1 MADFSFYQTF
11 ELLTGFSPLPWQ
23 QALFERFTLG
33 IKHIPSRCDLPT
45 GLGKTSVVAI
55 WLIALA
61 KNPGSIPRRLV
72 YVVNRR
78 TVVDQTTEEVEK
90 IRHNLVKPELASFSN
105 ALKVLCTIDCDCPLA
120 ISTLRG
126 QFADNREWS
135 ADPCRPAVIAGTV
148 DMIGSRLLFSGY
160 GVGFKTRPLHAGFLG
175 QDTLVI
181 HDEAHLEP
189 AFQQLLTEIEEEQKR
204 CGDPRMLR
212 VMELS
217 ATTRAGNAKSSGD
230 AAEPFGLTA
239 DEEEKSPLVKERLRA
254 PKKLSLISLDD
265 PKKLPDKLAELALAR
280 KESGRAILIF
290 AQSVKDVETIAANL
304 RKNKQKHV
312 EVLTGTLRGKERDA
326 LVETRV
332 FRRFLPP
339 SSAADTQPLPVEE
352 GTVYLVCTSAGE
364 VGLNISGDDLI
375 CDLSTFESM
384 AQRFGR
390 VNRFGKLVGAEA
402 SEICVVHPV
411 KFDAGKPMEE
421 RFEKTLALLQKLD
434 GDASPG
440 ALRNLDAAACSD
452 AFSPEPTILTP
463 SDILF
468 DSWSLTSIKG
478 ALSGRHP
485 VENYLHGIVKDEQ
498 PQTQVAWREE
508 VKIITEELGET
519 YNPSDLLAEYPLKPH
534 ELLRDRSDRV
544 WNHLVEI
551 AARTSKQG
559 CQFPVWLIGPNGEV
573 QIFALDQL
581 ADKRAKER
589 IHHCT
594 LLLPPDAGGLEKG
607 LLNGKSEHADDVADI
622 FDDHNQQW
630 RRVRIW
636 DTDPKIKDKT
646 KGMRLISEKIDT
658 WPPDYE
664 PAGEDRV
671 DGAPVKRFWLWYEKP
686 NAADSEG
693 SAYAQQPIKLEEH
706 NRQVSSIARDFAQK
720 LGLAPEMVHA
730 IALAGR
736 FHDLGK
742 KREIWQRSIGNFE
755 PGVWLA
761 KSTGHMNFSIRTPY
775 RHEFGSLLDVCGEP
789 EFRCLSEEMQDLVLH
804 LIAAHH
810 GRGRPHFDSEET
822 RDPERGG
829 AEASAMAGEV
839 ARRFARLQQ
848 RYGRWGLAYL
858 ESLLRA
864 ADYTASANPTK
875 SPEEKP

>member
-1 MADFSFYQTF
+1 MTRFSFQKIF
-11 ELLTGFSPLPWQ
+11 ELLTGFAPLPWQ
-23 QALFERFTLG
+23 QALFERFASG
-33 IKHIPSRCDLPT
+33 ANHIPSRCDLPT

-61 KNPGSIPRRLV
+61 NNPGGIPRRLV

-90 IRHNLVKPELASFSN
+90 IRHNLVKPELADFSK
-105 ALKVLCTIDCDCPLA
+105 ALKSLCAIDYDCPLA

-160 GVGFKTRPLHAGFLG
+160 GIGFKTRPLHAGFLG
-175 QDTLVI
+175 QDTLVV

-189 AFQQLLTEIEEEQKR
+189 AFQQLITKIEEEQMR
-204 CGDPRMLR
+204 CGDLVKLR

-217 ATTRAGNAKSSGD
+217 ATSRADNTKSSS
-230 AAEPFGLTA
+230 AAAKPFGLSE

-254 PKKLSLISLDD
+254 PKRLTLIPLDD
-265 PKKLPDKLAELALAR
+265 PKKLPDKLAEFALRHKA
-280 KESGRAILIF
+280 SNRAILVF
-290 AQSVKDVETIAANL
+290 ARSVEHVEKIANTL
-304 RKNKQKHV
+304 RKEQAA
-312 EVLTGTLRGKERDA
+312 VLTGTLRGKERDE
-326 LVETRV
+326 LVNTPV
-332 FRRFLPP
+332 FRRFCPP
-339 SSAADTQPLPVEE
+339 SSSTTQEPVPPAQ
-352 GTVYLVCTSAGE
+352 GTVYLICTSAGE

-390 VNRFGKLVGAEA
+390 VNRFGKRMDT
-402 SEICVVHPV
+402 EISVVHPV
-411 KFDAGKPMEE
+411 KFDVGKPMEE

-440 ALRNLDAAACSD
+440 ALRNLDATARSD
-452 AFSPEPTILTP
+452 AFSPEPIILEP

-478 ALSGRHP
+478 ALPGRPP
-485 VENYLHGIVKDEQ
+485 VENYLHGIAENEQ

-508 VKIITEELGET
+508 VGEIARELIEI
-519 YNPSDLLAEYPLKPH
+519 YAPADLLAEYPLKPH
-534 ELLRDRSDRV
+534 ELLRDSSYRV
-544 WNHLVEI
+544 FERLVEM
-551 AARTSKQG
+551 AKRTKESSA
-559 CQFPVWLIGPNGEV
+559 FPVWLIDPSGAVVPLT
-573 QIFALDQL
+573 LDQL

-594 LLLPPDAGGLEKG
+594 VLLPPAAGGLNKG
-607 LLNGKSEHADDVADI
+607 FLDGEAEHADNVADI
-622 FDDHNQQW
+622 FDEHNQQW
-630 RRVRIW
+630 RRVRVW
-636 DTDPKIKDKT
+636 DIDPEKDKKA
-646 KGMRLISEKIDT
+646 KGMRLILKIDT
-658 WPPDYE
+658 RITDDE
-664 PAGEDRV
+664 PADAEGV
-671 DGAPVKRFWLWYEKP
+671 DGAPVKRFWYWYEQP
-686 NAADSEG
+686 VLADGEG
-693 SAYAQQPIKLEEH
+693 SAYAQKPVDLEMH
-706 NRQVSSIARDFAQK
+706 NHQVSSIAQDFAQK
-720 LGLAPEMVHA
+720 LGLAPELIHA

-742 KREIWQRSIGNFE
+742 HREKWQISIGNFE

-761 KSTGHMNFSIRTPY
+761 KSAGRMNFSIQTPY
-775 RHEFGSLLDVCGEP
+775 RHEFGSLLDVCREP
-789 EFRCLSEEMQDLVLH
+789 EFCCLSEEMQDLVLH

-822 RDPERGG
+822 RDPERGRV
-829 AEASAMAGEV
+829 EASAMAGEV

-864 ADYTASANPTK
+864 ADYAASANPTE

>member
-1 MADFSFYQTF
+1 MANFSFHQTF

-23 QALFERFTLG
+23 QALSERFASG
-33 IKHIPSRCDLPT
+33 ANHIPSRCDLPT

-61 KNPGSIPRRLV
+61 NNPGSIPRRLV

-90 IRHNLVKPELASFSN
+90 IRHNLVKPELADFLT
-105 ALKVLCTIDCDCPLA
+105 ALKSLCAIDCDCPLA

-135 ADPCRPAVIAGTV
+135 ADPCRAALIAGTV

-160 GVGFKTRPLHAGFLG
+160 GIGFKTKPLHAGFLG
-175 QDTLVI
+175 QDTLLV

-189 AFQQLLTEIEEEQKR
+189 AFQKLLTQIEEEQKR
-204 CGDPRMLR
+204 CGDARMLR

-217 ATTRAGNAKSSGD
+217 ATTRVDNSASSRH
-230 AAEPFGLTA
+230 AAEPFGLTE

-254 PKKLSLISLDD
+254 PKRLSLIPLED
-265 PKKLPDKLAELALAR
+265 PKKLPDKLTELALAR
-280 KESGRAILIF
+280 KESNRAILVF
-290 AQSVKDVETIAANL
+290 ARTVKDVEAIAESL
-304 RKNKQKHV
+304 RKNKQKQV

-326 LVETRV
+326 LVETLV

-339 SSAADTQPLPVEE
+339 SSVTDTKPVSMAE
-352 GTVYLVCTSAGE
+352 GTVYLICTSAGE

-390 VNRFGKLVGAEA
+390 VNRFGKRTDT
-402 SEICVVHPV
+402 EICVIHPV
-411 KFDAGKPMEE
+411 KFDANKWMEPQL
-421 RFEKTLALLQKLD
+421 EKTLGLLQMLN

-440 ALRNLDAAACSD
+440 ALRNLQNRNATMCSE
-452 AFSPEPTILTP
+452 AFSPTPAILPT

-468 DSWSLTSIKG
+468 DSWSLTSIRG
-478 ALSGRHP
+478 TLPGRPP
-485 VENYLHGIVKDEQ
+485 VEAYLHGIVEDEQ
-498 PQTQVAWREE
+498 PLTQVGWREE
-508 VKIITEELGET
+508 VKVITEELRET
-519 YNPSDLLAEYPLKPH
+519 YAPADLLDEYPLKPH
-534 ELLRDRSDRV
+534 ELLRDSSYRV
-544 WNHLVEI
+544 FERLVEM
-551 AARTSKQG
+551 AKRTEKG
-559 CQFPVWLIGPNGEV
+559 GPLPVWLIDPNGKVEPLT
-573 QIFALDQL
+573 LDKL
-581 ADKRAKER
+581 TDKRVKER
-589 IHHCT
+589 INHCT
-594 LLLPPDAGGLEKG
+594 VLLPPVAGGLEKG
-607 LLNGKSEHADDVADI
+607 FLDGKTEHADDVADYHY
-622 FDDHNQQW
+622 DQQP
-630 RRVRIW
+630 RRVRVW
-636 DTDPKIKDKT
+636 DTDANKDKKT
-646 KGMRLISEKIDT
+646 KGMRLILKIDT

-664 PAGEDRV
+664 PSGGDGV
-671 DGAPVKRFWLWYEKP
+671 DGAPVKRFWYWYEQ
-686 NAADSEG
+686 AALGDGEG
-693 SAYAQQPIKLEEH
+693 SAYAQDPVDLETH
-706 NRQVSSIARDFAQK
+706 NGQVSSIARDFAQK
-720 LGLAPEMVHA
+720 LGLAPEMVLA

-761 KSTGHMNFSIRTPY
+761 KSTGRMNFSIRTPY
-775 RHEFGSLLDVCGEP
+775 RHEFGSLLDVCSEP
-789 EFRCLSEEMQDLVLH
+789 EFRCLPEEMQDLVLH

-829 AEASAMAGEV
+829 AEASAIAGEV

-864 ADYTASANPTK
+864 ADYAASANPTFI
-875 SPEEKP
+875 PETQP

>member
-1 MADFSFYQTF
+1 MANFSFHQTF

-23 QALFERFTLG
+23 QALSERFASG
-33 IKHIPSRCDLPT
+33 ANHIPSRCDLPT

-61 KNPGSIPRRLV
+61 NNPGSIPRRLV

-78 TVVDQTTEEVEK
+78 TVIDQTTEEVEK
-90 IRHNLVKPELASFSN
+90 IRHNLVKPELADFLT
-105 ALKVLCTIDCDCPLA
+105 ALKSLCAIDCDCPLA

-135 ADPCRPAVIAGTV
+135 ADPCRAALIAGTV

-160 GVGFKTRPLHAGFLG
+160 GIGFKTKPLHAGFLG
-175 QDTLVI
+175 QDTLLV

-189 AFQQLLTEIEEEQKR
+189 AFQKLLTQIEEEQKR
-204 CGDPRMLR
+204 CGDARMLR

-217 ATTRAGNAKSSGD
+217 ATTRVDNSASSRH
-230 AAEPFGLTA
+230 AAEPFGLTE

-254 PKKLSLISLDD
+254 PKRLSLIPLED

-280 KESGRAILIF
+280 KESNRAILVF
-290 AQSVKDVETIAANL
+290 ARTVKDVEAIAESL
-304 RKNKQKHV
+304 RKTKQKQV

-326 LVETRV
+326 LVETLV

-339 SSAADTQPLPVEE
+339 SSVTDTKPVSMAE
-352 GTVYLVCTSAGE
+352 GTVYLICTSAGE

-390 VNRFGKLVGAEA
+390 VNRFGKRTDT
-402 SEICVVHPV
+402 EICVIHPV
-411 KFDAGKPMEE
+411 KFDANKWMEPQL
-421 RFEKTLALLQKLD
+421 EKTLGLLQMLN

-440 ALRNLDAAACSD
+440 ALRNLQNRNATMCSE
-452 AFSPEPTILTP
+452 AFSPTPAILPT

-468 DSWSLTSIKG
+468 DSWSLTSIRG
-478 ALSGRHP
+478 ALPGRPP
-485 VENYLHGIVKDEQ
+485 VEAYLHGIVEDEQ
-498 PQTQVAWREE
+498 PLTQVGWREE
-508 VKIITEELGET
+508 VKVITEELRET
-519 YNPSDLLAEYPLKPH
+519 YAPADLLDEYPLKPH

-544 WNHLVEI
+544 WNHLAEI
-551 AARTSKQG
+551 EKRTGSL
-559 CQFPVWLIGPNGEV
+559 PVWLIDPSGAVEPLT
-573 QIFALDQL
+573 LDQL

-607 LLNGKSEHADDVADI
+607 LLNGKSEHADDVADYSY
-622 FDDHNQQW
+622 DHQP
-630 RRVRIW
+630 RRVRVW
-636 DTDPKIKDKT
+636 DTNV
-646 KGMRLISEKIDT
+646 KGMRLILTIDT
-658 WPPDYE
+658 RPTDD
-664 PAGEDRV
+664 GDDGSEDGTPKR
-671 DGAPVKRFWLWYEKP
+671 RFWSWYETP
-686 NAADSEG
+686 NAADREG
-693 SAYAQQPIKLEEH
+693 SRYAQQAIPLKDHSDL
-706 NRQVSSIARDFAQK
+706 VGGIARDFAQK
-720 LGLAPEMVHA
+720 LGLAPEMVLA

-755 PGVWLA
+755 LGVWLA
-761 KSTGHMNFSIRTPY
+761 KSTGRMNFSIRTPY
-775 RHEFGSLLDVCGEP
+775 RHEFGSLLDVCSEP
-789 EFRCLSEEMQDLVLH
+789 EFRCLPEEMQDLVLH

-829 AEASAMAGEV
+829 AEASAIAGEV

-864 ADYTASANPTK
+864 ADYAASANPTFI
-875 SPEEKP
+875 PETQP

>member
-1 MADFSFYQTF
+1 MANFSFHRTF

-23 QALFERFTLG
+23 QALFERFASG
-33 IKHIPSRCDLPT
+33 VNHIPSRCDLPT
-45 GLGKTSVVAI
+45 GLGKTSVAAI

-61 KNPGSIPRRLV
+61 KNPGQIPRRLV

-90 IRHNLVKPELASFSN
+90 IRNNLVKPELADFSK
-105 ALKVLCTIDCDCPLA
+105 ALESLCVMDCDCPLA

-135 ADPCRPAVIAGTV
+135 ADPCRPAVITGTV

-160 GVGFKTRPLHAGFLG
+160 GIGFKSRPFHAGFLG
-175 QDTLVI
+175 QDTLVV

-189 AFQQLLTEIEEEQKR
+189 AFQKLLTEIEEEQKR
-204 CGDPRMLR
+204 CGDARRLR

-217 ATTRAGNAKSSGD
+217 ATTRVDNSAPSRH
-230 AAEPFGLTA
+230 AAEPFGLTE
-239 DEEEKSPLVKERLRA
+239 DEEEKSQLVKERLRA
-254 PKKLSLISLDD
+254 PKKLSLIPLED
-265 PKKLPDKLAELALAR
+265 PKKLPEKLAEFALAR
-280 KESGRAILIF
+280 KESNRAILVF
-290 AQSVKDVETIAANL
+290 GRSVEHVEAIAASL
-304 RKNKQKHV
+304 RKNKQKQV

-326 LVETRV
+326 LVKTLA
-332 FRRFLPP
+332 FHRFLPP
-339 SSAADTQPLPVEE
+339 SADAKPIPAAE
-352 GTVYLVCTSAGE
+352 GTAYLVCTSAGE

-390 VNRFGKLVGAEA
+390 VNRFGKRTDT
-402 SEICVVHPV
+402 EICVVHPV
-411 KFDAGKPMEE
+411 KFDSEKPMEE
-421 RFEKTLALLQKLD
+421 RLEKTLALLQQLD

-440 ALRNLDAAACSD
+440 ALRSLDATACSD

-478 ALSGRHP
+478 ALPGRPP
-485 VENYLHGIVKDEQ
+485 VENYLHGIAENEQ

-544 WNHLVEI
+544 WNHLAEMEK
-551 AARTSKQG
+551 RSG
-559 CQFPVWLIGPNGEV
+559 FLPVWLIDPNGEV
-573 QIFALDQL
+573 EPLTLDQL

-594 LLLPPDAGGLEKG
+594 VLLPPDAGGLERG
-607 LLNGKSEHADDVADI
+607 FLDGKAEHADDVADI
-622 FDDHNQQW
+622 FDDHAQQW
-630 RRVRIW
+630 RRVRVW

-646 KGMRLISEKIDT
+646 KGMRLILKIDT
-658 WPPDYE
+658 QSTDDATEDEKGEE
-664 PAGEDRV
+664 P
-671 DGAPVKRFWLWYEKP
+671 APVKRFWLWYEKP

-693 SAYAQQPIKLEEH
+693 SAYEQEPVDLEAH
-706 NRQVSSIARDFAQK
+706 NRQVSSIAREFGQK
-720 LGLAPEMVHA
+720 LGLHPEMIQA
-730 IALAGR
+730 NELAGR

-742 KREIWQRSIGNFE
+742 KRVIWQRSIGNFE

-761 KSTGHMNFSIRTPY
+761 KSTGRTDFAMLTRY

-789 EFRCLSEEMQDLVLH
+789 EFRCLPEEMQDLVLH

-810 GRGRPHFDSEET
+810 GRGRPHFDSEEI

-829 AEASAMAGEV
+829 SEASAMAGEV

-864 ADYTASANPTK
+864 ADYAASANPTLT
-875 SPEEKP
+875 PETQP

>member
-1 MADFSFYQTF
+1 MANFSFHQTF

-33 IKHIPSRCDLPT
+33 SDHIPSRCDLPT
-45 GLGKTSVVAI
+45 GLGKTSVVPI

-61 KNPGSIPRRLV
+61 NNPGTIPRRLV

-90 IRHNLVKPELASFSN
+90 IRHNLLKPELADFSK
-105 ALKVLCTIDCDCPLA
+105 ALKSLCAIDCDCPLA

-135 ADPCRPAVIAGTV
+135 ADPCRPALIAGTV

-160 GVGFKTRPLHAGFLG
+160 GIGFKTKPLHAGFLG
-175 QDTLVI
+175 RDTLLV

-189 AFQQLLTEIEEEQKR
+189 AFHKLLTQIEEEQKR
-204 CGDPRMLR
+204 CGDARMLR

-217 ATTRAGNAKSSGD
+217 ATTRVDNSASSRNG
-230 AAEPFGLTA
+230 AEPFGLTE
-239 DEEEKSPLVKERLRA
+239 DEEEQSPLVKERLRA
-254 PKKLSLISLDD
+254 PKKLTLIPLED
-265 PKKLPDKLAELALAR
+265 PKKLPDKLTELALAK
-280 KESGRAILIF
+280 KESNRAVLVF
-290 AQSVKDVETIAANL
+290 AKSVKDVEVIEANL
-304 RKNKQKHV
+304 RKNKQKQV
-312 EVLTGTLRGKERDA
+312 EILTGTLRGKERDE
-326 LVETRV
+326 LVKTPV
-332 FRRFLPP
+332 FLRFCPP
-339 SSAADTQPLPVEE
+339 SLSTTQEPVLLAQ
-352 GTVYLVCTSAGE
+352 GTVYLICTSAGE

-390 VNRFGKLVGAEA
+390 VNRFGKRTDT
-402 SEICVVHPV
+402 EICVIHPV
-411 KFDAGKPMEE
+411 KFDANKWMEPQL
-421 RFEKTLALLQKLD
+421 EKTLGLLQMLN

-440 ALRNLDAAACSD
+440 ALRNLQNRNATMCSE
-452 AFSPEPTILTP
+452 AFSPTPAILPT

-468 DSWSLTSIKG
+468 DSWSLTSIRG
-478 ALSGRHP
+478 TLPGRPP
-485 VENYLHGIVKDEQ
+485 VEAYLHGIVEDEQ
-498 PQTQVAWREE
+498 PLTQVGWREE
-508 VKIITEELGET
+508 VKVITEELGET

-559 CQFPVWLIGPNGEV
+559 RRFPVWLVSPNGEV

-607 LLNGKSEHADDVADI
+607 LLSGKSEHADDVADYSY
-622 FDDHNQQW
+622 DHQP

-636 DTDPKIKDKT
+636 DTDPEMKDKS

-664 PAGEDRV
+664 PAGEDNV
-671 DGAPVKRFWLWYEKP
+671 PVKRFWYWYEQP
-686 NAADSEG
+686 ALGDGEG
-693 SAYAQQPIKLEEH
+693 SRYAQQPVDLETH
-706 NRQVSSIARDFAQK
+706 NNQVSSIARDFAQK
-720 LGLAPEMVHA
+720 LGLAPEMVLA

-742 KREIWQRSIGNFE
+742 KRQIWQRSIGNFE

-761 KSTGHMNFSIRTPY
+761 KSTGRMNFSIRTSY

-789 EFRCLSEEMQDLVLH
+789 EFRCLPEEMQDLVLH

-810 GRGRPHFDSEET
+810 GRGRPHFDSEEI

-848 RYGRWGLAYL
+848 LYGRWGLAYL

-864 ADYTASANPTK
+864 ADYAASANPTE